1 VILVPSLALLYG
13 LVLRGRFD
21 LGAPAGQEPPQPQAT
36 RGARGLAAAAVAL
49 LVAGMALTLFADG
62 IALAIG
68 VLSLI
73 GFIALGAI
81 EFLRPETLA
90 DD

>member
-1 VILVPSLALLYG
+1 V
-13 LVLRGRFD
+13 
-21 LGAPAGQEPPQPQAT
+21 
-36 RGARGLAAAAVAL
+36 
-49 LVAGMALTLFADG
+49 ALTLFADG

-68 VLSLI
+68 VLSLV

-81 EFLRPETLA
+81 GFLRHETLA

>member
-1 VILVPSLALLYG
+1 
-13 LVLRGRFD
+13 
-21 LGAPAGQEPPQPQAT
+21 
-36 RGARGLAAAAVAL
+36 
-49 LVAGMALTLFADG
+49 VAGVALTLFAEG
-62 IALAIG
+62 VGLAIG
-68 VLSLI
+68 VLSLV